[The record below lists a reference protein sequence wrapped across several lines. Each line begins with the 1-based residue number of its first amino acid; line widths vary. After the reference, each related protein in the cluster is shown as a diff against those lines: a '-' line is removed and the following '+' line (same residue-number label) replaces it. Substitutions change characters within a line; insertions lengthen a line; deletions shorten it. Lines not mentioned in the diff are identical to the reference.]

1 MTTHIFGNFML
12 WCVLLLDDPMIIRVN
27 NCSNEDPGPLPTL
40 GRAEGKKLCNMKF
53 SIHWKVGFLD
63 TR

>member
-1 MTTHIFGNFML
+1 ML

-27 NCSNEDPGPLPTL
+27 KCSNEDPGPLPIL